1 MFEGF
6 KVALI
11 DDDVA
16 VRRSLTQTLELA
28 GFEVEAHAS
37 AEHAL
42 DQLSAGFPGV
52 IVTDVRLPHMD
63 GMALLQRVMQ
73 LDRSIPVTL
82 ITAHG
87 DVNLAVQAMRA
98 GAYDFLEKPF
108 APDRLVDVV
117 TRAMEKRQ
125 LSAEVQALRSQ
136 LAAKRG
142 IEATLLGR
150 SAAMQTLQQQVQRL
164 ASTAADVMII
174 GETGTGKEL
183 VARCLHDYSTR
194 RERHFV
200 AINCGGLPES
210 LLESELFGH
219 EMGAFTTAARKR
231 IGKFEHANSGTLLL
245 DEIESMPLS
254 FQVKLLRVLQERKI
268 ERLGS
273 NDEIAVDVRVIAA
286 TKADLRALSEQQKF
300 RSDLYYRLNVAV
312 LRLPPLR
319 ERREDI
325 PLLFEHFV
333 LQAAARHA
341 RDPEPLS
348 AAMSQDL
355 MAHDWPGN
363 VRELRNAAERF
374 VLGLADERLV
384 TMGEPEGSTLA
395 QQMEQVE
402 KVLIER
408 ALKRHQGRMSVTCDA
423 LGIARKTLYD
433 KIARLHIDV
442 DGYRAATVAGA
453 PVTTAPRSLAL
464 PAPEG
469 PAATGP
475 AKPDPALP

>member
-1 MFEGF
+1 MFDGY

-11 DDDVA
+11 DDDSA

-28 GFEVEAHAS
+28 GFEVSAFGS
-37 AEHAL
+37 AEEGLATL
-42 DQLSAGFPGV
+42 EPGFLGIV
-52 IVTDVRLPHMD
+52 VTDVRLPNMD
-63 GMALLQRVMQ
+63 GMALMKHALQV
-73 LDRSIPVTL
+73 DRSIPVIL

-87 DVNLAVQAMRA
+87 DVHLAVEAMRA

-108 APDRLVDVV
+108 APERLVEVA
-117 TRAMEKRQ
+117 TRAMEKRV
-125 LSAEVQALRSQ
+125 LSAEVLSLRRQ

-150 SAAMQTLQQQVQRL
+150 SPAVQLLQRQVQQL
-164 ASTAADVMII
+164 AATTADVMII

-183 VARCLHDYSTR
+183 VARCLHDHSTR

-200 AINCGGLPES
+200 AINCGGLPEA

-219 EMGAFTTAARKR
+219 EVGAFTNASKKR
-231 IGKFEHANSGTLLL
+231 VGKFEHADGGTLLL
-245 DEIESMPLS
+245 DEIESMPMS
-254 FQVKLLRVLQERKI
+254 FQVKLLRVLQERKV

-273 NDEIAVDVRVIAA
+273 NDEIPVDVRVIAA
-286 TKADLRALSEQQKF
+286 TKADLLQLSEQQLF
-300 RSDLYYRLNVAV
+300 RSDLHYRLNVAV

-333 LQAAARHA
+333 LQAAARHG
-341 RDPEPLS
+341 REPEPLS
-348 AAMSQDL
+348 GAMSQQL
-355 MAHDWPGN
+355 MSHDWPGN
-363 VRELRNAAERF
+363 VRELRNVAERF
-374 VLGLADERLV
+374 VLGLADDSLL
-384 TMGEPEGSTLA
+384 TTGDTQALTLA
-395 QQMEQVE
+395 QQMDQVE

-408 ALKRHQGRMSVTCDA
+408 ALKRHQGRMSVTCEA

-442 DGYRAATVAGA
+442 SEYRGA
-453 PVTTAPRSLAL
+453 SGERP
-464 PAPEG
+464 
-469 PAATGP
+469 
-475 AKPDPALP
+475 